1 MNLTDFASIIIT
13 PAGSLFYELSILL
26 LLTVFLVVVRSLA
39 ETSNPTTMKR
49 WTIAASILLASH
61 LLLTTLLVFSWLQL
75 IDENFITP
83 ILERYSS
90 ILAIILFAWV
100 LFFPTPQQRGDRSAL
115 IAISLITVG
124 GFITL
129 INVIMNGIPSAF
141 NTTLAD
147 AIWGFTG
154 LLTAGL
160 CMLAM
165 VIQRPKSWTYAA
177 FGFAIILIGYLLH
190 LTLGPLN
197 QSLMVFVRWGNLIG
211 YLLLIIAAIR
221 SFSIQLIVEPDEES
235 IDPSAKITYETEYFS
250 LPQVLNDLEEM
261 MDSNQF
267 DALVPSTVRGV
278 GRIMKAEISL
288 LFTSPDPPEHFA
300 IAQGYDLIS
309 ERFIQGEGV
318 NAQQMP
324 VVVNALRQHR
334 SLILPAQSRAP
345 DILEIRNAL
354 NLEYTGPILLAPMVS
369 EDNLQGGIML
379 LSPFARKRWS
389 EGSRHSLEH
398 ITDIVADR
406 FRELERAQEVG
417 RDEEA
422 PGTTEMNKLLD
433 QIVALE
439 AENVRLM
446 EQLSLLASTDDYDIQ
461 GILQLQN
468 LAEDTINMLEA
479 DVDRLKAVVA
489 EQPGLPSSEE
499 TEQITDQLQHVLQE
513 LAVSRAKL
521 SQFEQSEGKP
531 SITKEVS
538 PDVKA
543 ITAIAQDLRRP
554 MASILGYTD
563 LLLGETAGDLSPTQ
577 EEFLTH
583 VRESTVIMTTMLND
597 LVHVTAIE
605 TGTLDLIPV
614 PVDFLKVIDNSVD
627 QTSTALRKKKVA
639 LRMDFP
645 NIMPTVLGDEDA
657 LLQIVVHL
665 LNNAIGVSPEEGEIA
680 IVVRRT
686 SMETDQF
693 LTLMIVDQGGG
704 IPPEDISRVF
714 DPVYKTEGLTIIG
727 TSESGMG
734 LSIVRALMEAMGG
747 RVWADS
753 KLGSGSTFTA
763 LIPLAGAST

>member
-1 MNLTDFASIIIT
+1 MNPTDSASIIIT
-13 PAGSLFYELSILL
+13 PTGSLFYGLSILL
-26 LLTVFLVVVRSLA
+26 LLTVFLAVVRSLSQ
-39 ETSNPTTMKR
+39 TTNPATVKR
-49 WTIAASILLASH
+49 WTLATSLLLASH
-61 LLLTTLLVFSWLQL
+61 LLLTTLLIFSWLQL
-75 IDENFITP
+75 VDENFITP
-83 ILERYSS
+83 ILERYAS
-90 ILAIILFAWV
+90 ILAIILFAWI
-100 LFFPTPQQRGDRSAL
+100 LFIPSPQHRGDRSAL
-115 IAISLITVG
+115 VAIILITVG
-124 GFITL
+124 AIVTL
-129 INVIMNGIPSAF
+129 IDILLNGIPSAF

-147 AIWGFTG
+147 AIWGVTG

-165 VIQRPKSWTYAA
+165 VIQRPKSWIYAA
-177 FGFAIILIGYLLH
+177 FGFAIIMLGYLLH
-190 LTLGPLN
+190 LTLGPSS
-197 QSLMVFVRWGNLIG
+197 QSLMVFVRWGNMFG
-211 YLLLIIAAIR
+211 VLLLIIAAIR
-221 SFSIQLIVEPDEES
+221 TIPAQLEIEHPES
-235 IDPSAKITYETEYFS
+235 IDPSLKVTYETEYFS
-250 LPQVLNDLEEM
+250 LPQVLRDLEEM
-261 MDSNQF
+261 MDSDQF
-267 DALVPSTVRGV
+267 DTLVPSTVRGV

-288 LFTSPDPPEHFA
+288 LLTSPDPPEHFA

-324 VVVNALRQHR
+324 VIVNALRQHR

-345 DILEIRNAL
+345 DIAEIRKAL

-369 EDNLQGGIML
+369 ENGLQGGILL

-398 ITDIVADR
+398 IADIVGDR
-406 FRELERAQEVG
+406 FLELERAQEMG
-417 RDEEA
+417 SEEEA
-422 PGTTEMNKLLD
+422 PGITEKNRLLD
-433 QIVALE
+433 QVIALE
-439 AENVRLM
+439 TENVRLM
-446 EQLSLLASTDDYDIQ
+446 EQLSLLASTDDYDIR
-461 GILQLQN
+461 GILQSQN
-468 LAEDTINMLEA
+468 LAEETIKMLEA

-489 EQPGLPSSEE
+489 EQPEIPPPEE

-513 LAVSRAKL
+513 LAVSRATL
-521 SQFEQSEGKP
+521 SQLEQSEGKP

-563 LLLGETAGDLSPTQ
+563 LLLGETAGGLSPTQ

-583 VRESTVIMTTMLND
+583 VRESTVIMTSMLND

-614 PVDFLKVIDNSVD
+614 PVDFLKVIDNAVD
-627 QTSTALRKKKVA
+627 QTSTALRKRKIA

-645 NIMPTVLGDEDA
+645 NIVPTVLGDEDA

-665 LNNAIGVSPEEGEIA
+665 LNNAIGVSPEDGEIA
-680 IVVRRT
+680 IIIRRT
-686 SMETDQF
+686 SMEADQF
-693 LTLMIVDQGGG
+693 LTLMITDQGSG

-714 DPVYKTEGLTIIG
+714 NPVYKTEGLTIIG

-763 LIPLAGAST
+763 LIPLAGSTS